1 MRRLGRANG
10 FKHTSATL
18 TTRDNET
25 TMSKTADSV
34 LASNEDNSEQWSAT
48 EDSRV
53 VAARG
58 GESGTGDR
66 TATNTGGAMVQRMVV
81 ISIAVTLD
89 KMRGE
94 MGSRAT
100 DELIELLHSEN
111 FDLEMFKNMI
121 KSWEDCQVITA
132 NVIEQC
138 KSS

>member
-1 MRRLGRANG
+1 M
-10 FKHTSATL
+10 
-18 TTRDNET
+18 
-25 TMSKTADSV
+25 
-34 LASNEDNSEQWSAT
+34 
-48 EDSRV
+48 
-53 VAARG
+53 AARG
-58 GESGTGDR
+58 GESGTRDR